1 MDSWSLQDAKAKF
14 SEFVRLV
21 KAHGPHIV
29 TIRGKSDIVVL
40 TMKDYEALQQQQPE
54 KRPSLVEIMRLSSPL
69 VNMDLDTARD
79 TQPVREVDL

>member
-21 KAHGPHIV
+21 KARGPHIV
-29 TIRGKSDIVVL
+29 TIRGKPDIVVL
-40 TMKDYEALQQQQPE
+40 TMKDYEALQEQQPA

-69 VNMDLDTARD
+69 VNMDLDTPRD
-79 TQPVREVDL
+79 TQGTREVDL